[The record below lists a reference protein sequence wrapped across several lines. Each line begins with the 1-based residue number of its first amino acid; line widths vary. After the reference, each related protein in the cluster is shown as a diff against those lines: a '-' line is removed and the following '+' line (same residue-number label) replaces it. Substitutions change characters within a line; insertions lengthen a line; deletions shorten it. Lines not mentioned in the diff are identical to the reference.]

1 MTTVVGIPKL
11 FNGDPKDFRW
21 GPTLEPMASAD
32 LMTIDAIVAIAL
44 AGFLAG
50 ALNAAAGGGTL
61 ISFPVLVWLG
71 VPPITANISSSVGL
85 LSGYLGGSVAYRKE
99 LSVQKRRVG
108 TFTTVSV
115 VGGVLGAVLLLATS
129 AAVFEG
135 LVPFLVLGSAALL
148 GFQPMVSKGLARR
161 REKSSRVTPEGLP
174 SQGVPLVAQVG
185 VMAAAIYGSY
195 FGAGLGV
202 MLLAVLAL
210 TLRDDLQKLNGL
222 KSLLSLLINAIGV
235 VVFVSTVSVD
245 WGIVA
250 VLAPAALL
258 GGTVGGNFARKLP
271 ATVLR
276 AVVVAF
282 ATVSG
287 IILLF

>member
-1 MTTVVGIPKL
+1 
-11 FNGDPKDFRW
+11 
-21 GPTLEPMASAD
+21 
-32 LMTIDAIVAIAL
+32 MTIEAIVAIAI

-85 LSGYLGGSVAYRKE
+85 LTGYLGGSIAYRKE

-108 TFTTVSV
+108 TFTVVSI
-115 VGGVLGAVLLLATS
+115 VGGVAGALLLLSTS
-129 AAVFEG
+129 ASVFEG
-135 LVPFLVLGSAALL
+135 LVPFLVLGAAALL
-148 GFQPMVSKGLARR
+148 GFQPMVSRALARR
-161 REKSSRVTPEGLP
+161 REKSPVVDMQGEVSN
-174 SQGVPLVAQVG
+174 GVPLLAQVG

-210 TLRDDLQKLNGL
+210 TVNDDLQKLNGL
-222 KSLLSLLINAIGV
+222 KTLLSLLINTIGV
-235 VVFVSTVSVD
+235 LVFISTASVD
-245 WGIVA
+245 WTIIA

-258 GGTVGGNFARKLP
+258 GGTLGGTFARKLP
-271 ATVLR
+271 AAVLR
-276 AVVVAF
+276 GVVVTF

-287 IILLF
+287 AILLFS

>member
-1 MTTVVGIPKL
+1 
-11 FNGDPKDFRW
+11 
-21 GPTLEPMASAD
+21 
-32 LMTIDAIVAIAL
+32 MTIDAIVAIAI

-161 REKSSRVTPEGLP
+161 REKSSGVTLEGLP
-174 SQGVPLVAQVG
+174 SQGSESQGVPLLAQVG

-271 ATVLR
+271 ATALR